1 MTRSTLMLGLLAAI
15 LLQQAPLAAQPQPET
30 PAAETAQPGSA
41 AGTQP
46 SQVQPAEPAPQAAS
60 VSLPPAT
67 TDIPATVSTP
77 APSESSAPASGTT
90 SAEPPAPAGSDS
102 PSAQANGHAE
112 ELDKV
117 EAAEAQPDAHEPD
130 DQLIIL
136 PEINREGRR
145 HFLSSFKLPDQLTFG
160 GQEIPLDSWQVRE
173 RIEYEFYQF
182 LEDEGE
188 SIILAKRTGRCFPPA
203 EKQLSETGLPDDLK
217 FMLLVESKCIAAAY
231 SRAKASGPWQFIG
244 ATGKRY
250 KLMSNKWKDDRRN
263 LEMST
268 EAAVKYLRY
277 LKDLFDGDWFL
288 AMAAYNAGEK
298 RVRKQLKAQKVDN
311 YWKLHLVRET
321 MRYVPRIIAAKE
333 IYSQPEKY
341 LGLTK
346 QDLYVPLDTETVTV
360 TITEARKHL
369 ASLAKELGSYF
380 LELKLLNPE
389 IKKEYLP
396 KGTHQLKVP
405 RQDCPV
411 KCFKQDKT
419 P

>member
-1 MTRSTLMLGLLAAI
+1 MIHAAFNWSTASLTFVLLTFVLNTASAS
-15 LLQQAPLAAQPQPET
+15 AQPPSDST
-30 PAAETAQPGSA
+30 
-41 AGTQP
+41 TQP
-46 SQVQPAEPAPQAAS
+46 STATIQAPNVQVAPQPALDAAPAPPSVIEPAPTNGQH
-60 VSLPPAT
+60 PA
-67 TDIPATVSTP
+67 D
-77 APSESSAPASGTT
+77 
-90 SAEPPAPAGSDS
+90 EP
-102 PSAQANGHAE
+102 
-112 ELDKV
+112 DKV
-117 EAAEAQPDAHEPD
+117 ETAEALDAQEPD

-136 PEINREGRR
+136 PEIKREGPR
-145 HFLSSFKLPDQLTFG
+145 HFLSSFKLPDKLTFG
-160 GQEIPLDSWQVRE
+160 GQSIPVDSWQVRE

-203 EKQLSETGLPDDLK
+203 EKQLADAGLPDDLK
-217 FMLLVESKCIAAAY
+217 FMLLVESKCISAAY

-250 KLMSNKWKDDRRN
+250 KLKSDQWKDDRRN

-268 EAAVKYLRY
+268 EAAVKYLHY

-288 AMAAYNAGEK
+288 AMAAYNAGEE
-298 RVRKQLKAQKVDN
+298 RIRKQLKAQKVDD
-311 YWKLHLVRET
+311 YWRLHLVRET

-346 QDLYVPLDTETVTV
+346 QDMYAPLDTETVTV
-360 TITEARKHL
+360 TIKEPQKHL

-405 RQDCPV
+405 KQDCPF
-411 KCFKQDKT
+411 KCLKQDKT

>member
-1 MTRSTLMLGLLAAI
+1 MIHATFTFLLLALVLDAASA
-15 LLQQAPLAAQPQPET
+15 QPPPDSTAQPSTAQAPAAPPAPDAT
-30 PAAETAQPGSA
+30 PAPPPAGEPAPTNGQHPADDPDVKDAETADL
-41 AGTQP
+41 
-46 SQVQPAEPAPQAAS
+46 VQEP
-60 VSLPPAT
+60 
-67 TDIPATVSTP
+67 
-77 APSESSAPASGTT
+77 E
-90 SAEPPAPAGSDS
+90 
-102 PSAQANGHAE
+102 
-112 ELDKV
+112 
-117 EAAEAQPDAHEPD
+117 
-130 DQLIIL
+130 DQLVIL
-136 PEINREGRR
+136 PEIKREGAR
-145 HFLSSFKLPDQLTFG
+145 HFLSSFKLPDKLTFG
-160 GQEIPLDSWQVRE
+160 GQTIPLDSWQVRE

-203 EKQLSETGLPDDLK
+203 EKQLADAGLPDDLK
-217 FMLLVESKCIAAAY
+217 FMLLVESKCISAAY

-250 KLMSNKWKDDRRN
+250 KLQSDQWKDDRRN

-288 AMAAYNAGEK
+288 AMAAYNAGEE
-298 RVRKQLKAQKVDN
+298 RIRKQLKAQKVDD
-311 YWKLHLVRET
+311 YWKIHLVRET

-346 QDLYVPLDTETVTV
+346 QDMYVPLDTETVTV
-360 TITEARKHL
+360 TIKEPQKHL

-405 RQDCPV
+405 KQECPV